1 MSDELEILKRRLERE
16 KAARKQAE
24 QHLEQHSLELYKA
37 NKRLTE
43 INDSL
48 EKEIEERMR
57 EIKRQKEFFELIFDV
72 LPARLGVLDPEGRY
86 IFINSRT
93 IPDPEL
99 REWCYGKTN
108 EEIAQQIFMPPEVLQ
123 KRIEVLDGMRRN
135 PETVDWVEKWQVN
148 GKDKYILSR
157 LNPQFYSDGSL
168 RFFIGY
174 GVNVTENVHANMR
187 LEKAKEEAEAATRAK
202 SDFLSKMTH
211 EIRTPLNA
219 ITGLTEVLLKESPQ
233 SSDYLE
239 AIKYSADSLLG
250 IINEILDFSKIEA
263 GKMVYE
269 NIPFSPTKVFEGI
282 RRTFDYRISE
292 KGLAFEVEYTDLP
305 VTIKGDPQKLSQ
317 SMVNLIGNAVKFTT
331 KGSIKVK
338 AKFERKGEKG
348 NLNVSVTDTGIGIP
362 EDRLDSVFASFEQ
375 SASSTSRHYG
385 GTGLGLTITQRFI
398 EGMGG
403 SIKVESEPDEGSK
416 FEFNIPYSWWEDEAK
431 ESDIKKSEIE
441 LNLEGMRFLLV
452 EDNLMNQLVF
462 KKIIER
468 WSPFVETVNNGE
480 DAIKRM
486 KEEDWD
492 IVFLDLQMP
501 IKSGIETITE
511 WREYEEKSG
520 STHQS
525 VIALTA
531 DAFEESRKKAIDA
544 GMDDFLTKPVNTDE
558 LRRIIIKFMGE
569 QVLA

>member
-1 MSDELEILKRRLERE
+1 MSEELEILRRRLERE

-57 EIKRQKEFFELIFDV
+57 EIKRQKEFYELIFNV
-72 LPARLGVLDPEGRY
+72 LPARLGVLDSDGRY

-93 IPDPEL
+93 IPDPKL

-108 EEIAQQIFMPPEVLQ
+108 EEVAEKIQMPKDVVE
-123 KRIEVLDGMRRN
+123 KRIAVFEQLKAN
-135 PETVDWVEKWQVN
+135 PTTADWVEKWHID

-157 LNPQFYSDGSL
+157 LHPQFDSEGKL
-168 RFFIGY
+168 RFYIGY

-187 LEKAKEEAEAATRAK
+187 LEKAKEEAEAATQAK

-219 ITGLTEVLLKESPQ
+219 ITGLTDVLLKENPQ
-233 SSDYLE
+233 SNEYLE

-292 KGLAFEVEYTDLP
+292 KGLAFEVDYTDLP
-305 VTIKGDPQKLSQ
+305 DSIKGDPQKLSQ
-317 SMVNLIGNAVKFTT
+317 AMVNLIGNAVKFTAN
-331 KGSIKVK
+331 GSITVK
-338 AKFERKGEKG
+338 AKFERNGEQG
-348 NLNVSVTDTGIGIP
+348 NLNVCVCDTGIGIP
-362 EDRLDSVFASFEQ
+362 AERLDSVFASFEQ
-375 SASSTSRHYG
+375 SESSTSRHYG

-403 SIKVESEPDEGSK
+403 SIHVTSEVDKGSR
-416 FEFNIPYSWWEDEAK
+416 FEFNIPYTWWNDRPNQ
-431 ESDIKKSEIE
+431 SEVRKTE
-441 LNLEGMRFLLV
+441 VDLALDNSRFLLV

-462 KKIIER
+462 KKMIER
-468 WSPFVETVNNGE
+468 WNPTIETASNGE
-480 DAIKRM
+480 DAIRMM
-486 KEEDWD
+486 KEQDWD
-492 IVFLDLQMP
+492 IVFLDIQMP
-501 IKSGIETITE
+501 IKSGIETIQE
-511 WREYEEKSG
+511 WRQFEGENSR
-520 STHQS
+520 SRQA
-525 VIALTA
+525 VVALTA

-544 GMDDFLTKPVNTDE
+544 GMDDFLTKPVSTDE

-569 QVLA
+569 QVIS

>member
-1 MSDELEILKRRLERE
+1 
-16 KAARKQAE
+16 
-24 QHLEQHSLELYKA
+24 
-37 NKRLTE
+37 
-43 INDSL
+43 
-48 EKEIEERMR
+48 
-57 EIKRQKEFFELIFDV
+57 
-72 LPARLGVLDPEGRY
+72 
-86 IFINSRT
+86 
-93 IPDPEL
+93 
-99 REWCYGKTN
+99 
-108 EEIAQQIFMPPEVLQ
+108 
-123 KRIEVLDGMRRN
+123 
-135 PETVDWVEKWQVN
+135 
-148 GKDKYILSR
+148 
-157 LNPQFYSDGSL
+157 
-168 RFFIGY
+168 
-174 GVNVTENVHANMR
+174 
-187 LEKAKEEAEAATRAK
+187 
-202 SDFLSKMTH
+202 
-211 EIRTPLNA
+211 TPLNA